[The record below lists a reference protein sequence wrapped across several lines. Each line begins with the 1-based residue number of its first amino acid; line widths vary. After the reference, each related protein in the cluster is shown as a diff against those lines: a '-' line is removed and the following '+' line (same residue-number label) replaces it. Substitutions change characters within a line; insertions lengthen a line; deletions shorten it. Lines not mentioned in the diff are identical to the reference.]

1 MKIRPM
7 VFICAAFVLFVIA
20 GCGDG
25 SPLAPLNLVV
35 ASTSPI
41 MMKWDGSLSASSYNV
56 YRGTVSGGIS
66 TKLLL
71 VPNSLNGSASLLTTY
86 TDLLTTVGVTYYYQ
100 VTEVNGDKE
109 SGGSNEVSAT
119 ATP

>member
-1 MKIRPM
+1 MKIRAM
-7 VFICAAFVLFVIA
+7 VFICAAFALFAFA

-25 SPLAPLNLVV
+25 PPLAPLNLVV
-35 ASTSPI
+35 TSTSPI
-41 MMKWDGSLSASSYNV
+41 MLKWDGSLSASSYNV
-56 YRGTVSGGIS
+56 YRSTVSGGIS

-71 VPNSLNGSASLLTTY
+71 ASNSLSGSVGLLTAY